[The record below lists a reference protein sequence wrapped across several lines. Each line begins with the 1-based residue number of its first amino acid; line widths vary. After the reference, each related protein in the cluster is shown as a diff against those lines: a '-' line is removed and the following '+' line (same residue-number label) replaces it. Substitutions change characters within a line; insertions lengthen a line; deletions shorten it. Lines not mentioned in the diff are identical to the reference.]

1 MGSITARK
9 SADGSVN
16 YRAAIRVNRKGFPTY
31 SESKTFHSKKLAEIW
46 LKKREVE
53 IQENPDI
60 LLGKE
65 QLIDLTLSD
74 AIDKYLDEVGSEYGR
89 TKRYSLLLIKKLPIA
104 RNIITKIKSVHLAE
118 HVALRKGG
126 IPHLGLEPIATSTQQ
141 HELLHIRGVLSHAA
155 VMWEMDIDLNGFD
168 KATAQLRKTR
178 QISSSTKRDRL
189 PTRDELVALTKYF
202 AERWES
208 NRYGSKYPMHLIMWF
223 AIFSCRRE
231 AELTR
236 LFLNDYDQYHA
247 SWKVHDLK
255 NPNGSKGNHK
265 SFDVLDP
272 CKEIIKRLMHPDIRE
287 RMLKLGHD
295 ETLLLPL
302 NPKSLGK
309 EFREACRML
318 GIEDLRFH
326 DLRHEGCTRLAE
338 QSFTI
343 PEIQKVSLHDSWSSL
358 QRYVSIKARRNVM
371 QLEEVLR
378 LIDET

>member
-1 MGSITARK
+1 
-9 SADGSVN
+9 
-16 YRAAIRVNRKGFPTY
+16 
-31 SESKTFHSKKLAEIW
+31 
-46 LKKREVE
+46 
-53 IQENPDI
+53 
-60 LLGKE
+60 
-65 QLIDLTLSD
+65 
-74 AIDKYLDEVGSEYGR
+74 
-89 TKRYSLLLIKKLPIA
+89 
-104 RNIITKIKSVHLAE
+104 
-118 HVALRKGG
+118 
-126 IPHLGLEPIATSTQQ
+126 
-141 HELLHIRGVLSHAA
+141 
-155 VMWEMDIDLNGFD
+155 
-168 KATAQLRKTR
+168 
-178 QISSSTKRDRL
+178 
-189 PTRDELVALTKYF
+189 
-202 AERWES
+202 
-208 NRYGSKYPMHLIMWF
+208 MHLIMWF

-236 LFLNDYDQYHA
+236 LSLRDYDLHH
-247 SWKVHDLK
+247 STWKVHDIK

-272 CKEIIKRLMHPDIRE
+272 CKEMMKRLKQSEVRE

-295 ETLLLPL
+295 ENLLLPL

-318 GIEDLRFH
+318 GIDDLRFH

-358 QRYVSIKARRNVM
+358 QRYVSVKARRNTM